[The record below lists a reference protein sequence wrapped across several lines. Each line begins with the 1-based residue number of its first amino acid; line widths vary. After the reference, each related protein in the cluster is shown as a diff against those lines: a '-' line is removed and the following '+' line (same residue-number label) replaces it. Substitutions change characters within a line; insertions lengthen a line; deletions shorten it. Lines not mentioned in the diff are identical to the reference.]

1 MIYIGDNQPTIYL
14 GDNEPII
21 YLGDNQVYPMGPFVG
36 LRVRPKSLSYP
47 KTGDTLNIKIKSS
60 DSWEIVGV
68 PSWLTLSSTAGTSGN
83 TTITATA
90 HDNQTGSALTA
101 TLTAYTTN
109 SAYSATCQVEQVY
122 CNPIVITAIT
132 ARDYTITADSTT
144 TAITS
149 CEYDFTGVNS
159 IADGSGTR
167 PHVVFSSSQNGTR
180 QYVKYVS
187 IDTSTVQNYNYA
199 FNELFECEYL
209 EFDLS
214 NCRSFDNGY
223 YKCNKLKTLVIN
235 NFNSSIRT
243 LSGALRNGGLP
254 MLENVYIN
262 GTIPAST
269 NCQLLA
275 DYASAGD
282 GNSAPNVNI
291 DSLRRIIAALANG
304 GNGKYCYLGST
315 NMNKLSA
322 ADIQAA
328 TDKGWNLA

>member
-1 MIYIGDNQPTIYL
+1 MIYIGDNQPTICL
-14 GDNEPII
+14 RNNEPII

-36 LRVRPKSLSYP
+36 IRMTKSLSYP
-47 KTGDTLNIKIKSS
+47 KSGDTLNIKIKSS

-90 HDNQTGSALTA
+90 PDNQTGSALTA

-122 CNPIVITAIT
+122 CNPIVITSIT
-132 ARDYTITADSTT
+132 TGDYTITADSTT

-149 CEYDFTGVNS
+149 CEYDFTGVRS
-159 IADGSGTR
+159 IADGGGIQ

-187 IDTSTVQNYNYA
+187 IDTSTVERWNYA
-199 FNELFECEYL
+199 FNEMAALEYL

-214 NCRSFDNGY
+214 NTNVMDNGY
-223 YKCNKLKTLVIN
+223 YRCNNLKTLVIN
-235 NFNSSIRT
+235 NINPHIAQMD
-243 LSGALRNGGLP
+243 GALRNDGLP
-254 MLENVYIN
+254 SLTDVYIN
-262 GTIPAST
+262 GTIPASC
-269 NCQLLA
+269 NCQFFA
-275 DYASAGD
+275 DWGSAD
-282 GNSAPNVNI
+282 DRHSCPALTI

-328 TDKGWNLA
+328 TDKGWILE